1 MLIAAR
7 SKTLTENVIEQLL
20 TLIRTGTYQPGDL
33 LPSESQLTQQLDV
46 SRACV
51 REALQ
56 AVAQTGV
63 IELRAGRRA
72 RVKAPSARSLFDPAG
87 MAGLLKPESLVHLWQ
102 ARMAIEVAAVRLAT
116 ELSDPEGLKRLED
129 ALADQARAM
138 EAGNVTK
145 YNEAD
150 LTFHQHLIQATGNPI
165 FVEFYATIRRG
176 IQASQS
182 VTTRSL
188 GMQRGVLGHSAILN
202 AVRAKDPMAAEAAMR
217 SHLGVSTMYLQALAE
232 LPRQGEGAVPGTSTA
247 T

>member
-20 TLIRTGTYQPGDL
+20 TLIRTGKCQPGER
-33 LPSESQLTQQLDV
+33 LPSESQLTQQLGV

-87 MAGLLKPESLVHLWQ
+87 MAGLLEPESLVHLWQ
-102 ARMAIEVAAVRLAT
+102 VRMAIEVAAVRFAT
-116 ELSDPEGLKRLED
+116 ELIEPEGITQLEH

-138 EAGNVTK
+138 ETGDVTK

-150 LTFHQHLIQATGNPI
+150 LAFHQHLIRATGNPI
-165 FVEFYATIRRG
+165 FVELYKTIRRG

-188 GMQRGVLGHSAILN
+188 GMQRGVLGHSAILD
-202 AVRAKDPMAAEAAMR
+202 AVRAKDPAGAEAAMR
-217 SHLGVSTMYLQALAE
+217 SHLGVSTMYLHALAE
-232 LPRQGEGAVPGTSTA
+232 LPRQDERATPGPSTA